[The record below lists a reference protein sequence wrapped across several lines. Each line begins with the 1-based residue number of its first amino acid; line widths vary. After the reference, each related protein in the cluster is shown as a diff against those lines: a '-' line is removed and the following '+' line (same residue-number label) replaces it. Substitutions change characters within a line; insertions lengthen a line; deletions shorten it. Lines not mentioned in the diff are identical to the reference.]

1 MSEYLLTLEGM
12 SKSFPGVKA
21 LDNASLYLK
30 SGSVHALMGENGA
43 GKSTLMKCLFGVY
56 SPDSGR
62 ITLGGKEV
70 AFKSS
75 KEALLGGVAMVHQE
89 LNLALTRTVYEN
101 MWLGRMP
108 RAIPHLPFVSDRVMR
123 EKTRELFD
131 RLSLDVNPDAK
142 CGTLSISKRQ
152 MLEIARAVSFGAR
165 VIVFD
170 EPTSS
175 LNEEEAEKLF
185 SIIEGLKR
193 QGCGIIYI
201 SHKMEEILRI
211 CDTVTVM
218 RDGKHIATSPAD
230 ELTEDRIISLMVGR
244 ELTDRY
250 PKRSY
255 TKSGELMR
263 VEGISCP
270 YNQVREVSF
279 SLMRGEILGI
289 SGLDGAGRTEV
300 LEALF
305 GLCAKDSGRIFLSGR
320 EIFNRSPKE
329 AIKNGFAMVTEDR
342 RGSGIFSILS
352 VLDNTVIS
360 SLKDNMSWGF
370 ISNKKARAHTR
381 QYIKRLRIKTP
392 SEMTKIGTLSGGNQ
406 QKVIFARWLLTEPT
420 VLMLDEPTRGI
431 DVLAKYEIYELIMK
445 LANDGCGVILVS
457 SEMPELIGLCDRIL
471 VMSKGRLAGEVER
484 GASQEKIIE
493 LAYKFVR

>member
-21 LDNASLYLK
+21 LDNASLRLK
-30 SGSVHALMGENGA
+30 AGSVHALMGENGA

-56 SPDSGR
+56 SPDSGK
-62 ITLGGKEV
+62 ITLDGKEV

-89 LNLALTRTVYEN
+89 LNLALTRTVYDN

-108 RAIPHLPFVSDRVMR
+108 RVIPHLPFVSDRAMI
-123 EKTRELFD
+123 KMTKDLFH
-131 RLSLDVNPDAK
+131 RLSIEVDPYAK
-142 CGTLSISKRQ
+142 CGSLSISKRQ
-152 MLEIARAVSFGAR
+152 MLEIARAVSYGAR

-175 LNEEEAEKLF
+175 LNEAEAEKLF
-185 SIIEGLKR
+185 SIIDGLKR

-201 SHKMEEILRI
+201 SHKMEEILKI

-218 RDGKHIATSPAD
+218 RDGRHIATSPAD
-230 ELTEDRIISLMVGR
+230 ELTEDKIIRLMVGR

-255 TKSGELMR
+255 TRGDELMR
-263 VEGISCP
+263 VEGLNCP
-270 YNQVREVSF
+270 YNQVRDVGF
-279 SLMRGEILGI
+279 KLYRGEILGI
-289 SGLDGAGRTEV
+289 AGLDGAGRTEV

-305 GLCAKDSGRIFLSGR
+305 GLCTRGSGKIILSGK
-320 EIFNRSPKE
+320 EISNRTPKD
-329 AIKNGFAMVTEDR
+329 AIRNGFAMVTEDR

-360 SLKDNMSWGF
+360 SLKDNMTLGF
-370 ISNKKARAHTR
+370 ISGKRARHHTR
-381 QYIKRLRIKTP
+381 EYIKRLRIKTP
-392 SEMTKIGTLSGGNQ
+392 SELTKIGTLSGGNQ
-406 QKVIFARWLLTEPT
+406 QKVIFARWLLTGPT

-431 DVLAKYEIYELIMK
+431 DVLAKYEIYELIMN
-445 LANDGCGVILVS
+445 LAGEGCGVILVS

-484 GASQEKIIE
+484 GASEEKIIE
-493 LAYKFVR
+493 LAYKFV